1 MYNAYYICCIN
12 NYNGC
17 NMTYK
22 LMDILFKILLYV
34 LRFFFYFFLYFCQV
48 GGVTASPGLPGWKA
62 LLLPLSLTEG
72 MELQRAKFPKT
83 TRCTLEKTQYS
94 RLAVLIIM
102 GSEAGQ

>member
-17 NMTYK
+17 NMTYN

-48 GGVTASPGLPGWKA
+48 WG
-62 LLLPLSLTEG
+62 
-72 MELQRAKFPKT
+72 
-83 TRCTLEKTQYS
+83 
-94 RLAVLIIM
+94 
-102 GSEAGQ
+102 

>member
-17 NMTYK
+17 NMTYN

-48 GGVTASPGLPGWKA
+48 NPSFPRVTRLDGVLAPSVSNRGNGAS
-62 LLLPLSLTEG
+62 EG
-72 MELQRAKFPKT
+72 QVP
-83 TRCTLEKTQYS
+83 
-94 RLAVLIIM
+94 
-102 GSEAGQ
+102 